1 MSDPKNDDAALRHY
15 KSVVKEVLSLFQ
27 KATGA
32 MTVSLHWVN
41 RSRKQFVLESAVSDV
56 PHARFADRV
65 SMTDSYLNGFDLL
78 TRPVTLEVGSDVAP
92 AALTHYLEDCPASFV
107 TIQPLEYH
115 RDVVALAVIETTSKT
130 VLTDAKSE
138 FASFTA
144 AMGHLLF
151 TFLELSERTNDEQQ
165 WSDYESMLQKAVGR
179 GDEIAV
185 LERLVDQASS
195 LIPTGAVSLLV
206 RANSTWQVVLNHPG
220 SSHVPPIGLAV
231 EEQSLVFQSLKTG
244 QPEFATHLGGSPK
257 RVNSAE
263 PLLKGASLAVPM
275 LLHDRRQAV
284 LLVSDENLLF
294 FRESNRHKL
303 TNLVRV
309 AGLRLVAGTTKH
321 VAGADFLSAETG
333 SLHADVF
340 DAALRREVK
349 RTPPVVA
356 MVTVKQV
363 PTLRSRLR
371 MEELKDIQQLIGDLL
386 APNRHGL
393 SGLVGVHSDFVYT
406 VLIHGDDT
414 VLTEYPRLVAELWK
428 KLGTYP
434 LEFIMVFSDRKE
446 TDPYSIKRGLRLA
459 LDKQL
464 KEV

>member
-1 MSDPKNDDAALRHY
+1 MSDPKHDDAALRHY
-15 KSVVKEVLSLFQ
+15 KSVVKEVLSLFR

-32 MTVSLHWVN
+32 TTISLHWVN
-41 RSRKQFVLESAVSDV
+41 RSRKQFVLESAVSEV
-56 PHARFADRV
+56 AHARFADRV
-65 SMTDSYLNGFDLL
+65 PMAESYLNGFDLL
-78 TRPVTLEVGSDVAP
+78 TRPVTLEIGKEVA
-92 AALTHYLEDCPASFV
+92 ASALTQYLDGCPV
-107 TIQPLEYH
+107 THITIQPLEYH
-115 RDVVALAVIETTSKT
+115 REVVALAVVETTSKS

-138 FASFTA
+138 FASFTT
-144 AMGHLLF
+144 AMGHLLY
-151 TFLELSERTNDEQQ
+151 TFLELSERTHDEQQ
-165 WSDYESMLQKAVGR
+165 WTDYEAMLQKAIGR

-185 LERLVDQASS
+185 LERLVDQAAS
-195 LIPTGAVSLLV
+195 LIPSGAVSLLV
-206 RANSTWQVVLNHPG
+206 RANATWQVVLNHPG
-220 SSHVPPIGLAV
+220 SPDALPTGLPV
-231 EEQSLVFQSLKTG
+231 EEHSLVFQALKTG
-244 QPEFATHLGGSPK
+244 LPEFATHLAGSPK

-263 PLLKGASLAVPM
+263 PILKGASLAVPM

-284 LLVSDENLLF
+284 LLISDENLLF

-309 AGLRLVAGTTKH
+309 AGLRLVAGTSKH

-340 DAALRREVK
+340 DAALRREV
-349 RTPPVVA
+349 RRSSPVVA

-371 MEELKDIQQLIGDLL
+371 MEELKAIQQLIGDLL

-393 SGLVGVHSDFVYT
+393 SGLVGVHSDFVFT
-406 VLIHGDDT
+406 VMLDGDASVTDT
-414 VLTEYPRLVAELWK
+414 YPGLVAELWK
-428 KLGTYP
+428 KLGTHP
-434 LEFIMVFSDRKE
+434 LDFIMAFSDRGE

-464 KEV
+464 KEG

>member
-15 KSVVKEVLSLFQ
+15 KSVVKETLSLFR
-27 KATGA
+27 KAIGA
-32 MTVSLHWVN
+32 NTVSLHWVN

-65 SMTDSYLNGFDLL
+65 AMTESYLNGFDLL
-78 TRPVTLEVGSDVAP
+78 TRPVTLDVGKEVDAS
-92 AALTHYLEDCPASFV
+92 ALTHYLNDCPVSHI
-107 TIQPLEYH
+107 TILPLDYQRE
-115 RDVVALAVIETTSKT
+115 VVALVVIESMSKS
-130 VLTDAKSE
+130 VITDSSE
-138 FASFTA
+138 ELASFTT
-144 AMGHLLF
+144 AMGHLLY

-165 WSDYESMLQKAVGR
+165 WSDYEAMLQKAIGR

-185 LERLVDQASS
+185 LERLLDMASS

-220 SSHVPPIGLAV
+220 SPHTPPVGLAV
-231 EEQSLVFQSLKTG
+231 EEQSLCYQALKTG

-263 PLLKGASLAVPM
+263 PIMKGASLAIPL

-309 AGLRLVAGTTKH
+309 AALRLVSGTTKH

-333 SLHADVF
+333 TLHADVF
-340 DAALRREVK
+340 DAALRREIK

-356 MVTVKQV
+356 MVTVKQI

-371 MEELKDIQQLIGDLL
+371 IEELKDVQQLIGDLL
-386 APNRHGL
+386 SPNRHGL
-393 SGLVGVHSDFVYT
+393 SGLVGVHSDFVFT
-406 VLIHGDDT
+406 VMIHGDAT
-414 VLTEYPRLVAELWK
+414 IESTYPALVASLWK
-428 KLGTYP
+428 KLGTHP
-434 LEFIMVFSDRKE
+434 LDFIMVFSDRKE
-446 TDPYSIKRGLRLA
+446 TDPYSIKRGLRVA

>member
-1 MSDPKNDDAALRHY
+1 MSDPKSEDAALRHY
-15 KSVVKEVLSLFQ
+15 KSVVKEVLALFR
-27 KATGA
+27 KAIGA
-32 MTVSLHWVN
+32 NTVSLHWVN
-41 RSRKQFVLESAVSDV
+41 RSRKQFVLESVVSDV
-56 PHARFADRV
+56 QHTRFADRV
-65 SMTDSYLNGFDLL
+65 AMSDSYLNGFDLL
-78 TRPVTLEVGSDVAP
+78 KRPVTLEVGKDVAP
-92 AALTHYLEDCPASFV
+92 AALTHYLHACPVSHI

-115 RDVVALAVIETTSKT
+115 RDVVALAVIESTSNSI
-130 VLTDAKSE
+130 LTDSKSE
-138 FASFTA
+138 FSSFTA
-144 AMGHLLF
+144 AMGHLLY

-165 WSDYESMLQKAVGR
+165 WTDYDAMLQKAVGR

-185 LERLVDQASS
+185 LERLMDHASS
-195 LIPTGAVSLLV
+195 LVPTGSVSLLA
-206 RANSTWQVVLNHPG
+206 RANATWQVVLNHPG
-220 SSHVPPIGLAV
+220 VDFTPPVGLAV
-231 EEQSLVFQSLKTG
+231 EEQSLVFQALKTG

-263 PLLKGASLAVPM
+263 PLLKGASLAIPL

-309 AGLRLVAGTTKH
+309 ASLRLASGTTKH
-321 VAGADFLSAETG
+321 NSGADFLSAETG
-333 SLHADVF
+333 TLHADVF
-340 DAALRREVK
+340 DSALRREVK
-349 RTPPVVA
+349 RTSPVVA

-371 MEELKDIQQLIGDLL
+371 MEELKEVQHLIGDLL

-393 SGLVGVHSDFVYT
+393 SGLVGVHSDFVFT
-406 VLIHGDDT
+406 VLLHGDET
-414 VLTEYPRLVAELWK
+414 VQADYPAQVAALWK
-428 KLGTYP
+428 KHGTHP
-434 LEFIMVFSDRKE
+434 LDFIMVFSDRKE
-446 TDPYSIKRGLRLA
+446 TDPYAIKRGLRVA

>member
-15 KSVVKEVLSLFQ
+15 KSVVSEVLALFR
-27 KATGA
+27 KAAGA
-32 MTVSLHWVN
+32 TTVSLHWVN
-41 RSRKQFVLESAVSDV
+41 RSRKQFVLESAVSDI

-65 SMTDSYLNGFDLL
+65 PMAESYLNGFDLL
-78 TRPVTLEVGSDVAP
+78 TRPVTLEVGTDVAP
-92 AALTHYLEDCPASFV
+92 TALTHYLDGCPV
-107 TIQPLEYH
+107 THITIQPLEYH
-115 RDVVALAVIETTSKT
+115 REVVALAVVETTSKT

-151 TFLELSERTNDEQQ
+151 TFLELSERTHDEQQ
-165 WSDYESMLQKAVGR
+165 WTDYEAMLQKAVGR

-185 LERLVDQASS
+185 LERLVDQAAS

-206 RANSTWQVVLNHPG
+206 RANAAWQVVLNHPG
-220 SSHVPPIGLAV
+220 SVDALPVGLSV
-231 EEQSLVFQSLKTG
+231 EEHSLVFQALKTG
-244 QPEFATHLGGSPK
+244 HPEFATHLGGSPK

-263 PLLKGASLAVPM
+263 PILKGASLAVPM

-309 AGLRLVAGTTKH
+309 AGLRLVSGTTKYQ
-321 VAGADFLSAETG
+321 AGADFLSADTG

-363 PTLRSRLR
+363 PSLRSRLR
-371 MEELKDIQQLIGDLL
+371 MDELKAVQQLIGDLL
-386 APNRHGL
+386 APHRHGV
-393 SGLVGVHSDFVYT
+393 SGLVGVHSDFVFT
-406 VLIHGDDT
+406 VMLHGDDT
-414 VLTEYPRLVAELWK
+414 IKTRYPEMVADLWK
-428 KLGTYP
+428 KLGSHP
-434 LEFIMVFSDRKE
+434 LDFLMVFSERNE

-459 LDKQL
+459 LDKRL
-464 KEV
+464 KEG

>member
-1 MSDPKNDDAALRHY
+1 
-15 KSVVKEVLSLFQ
+15 
-27 KATGA
+27 
-32 MTVSLHWVN
+32 
-41 RSRKQFVLESAVSDV
+41 
-56 PHARFADRV
+56 
-65 SMTDSYLNGFDLL
+65 
-78 TRPVTLEVGSDVAP
+78 
-92 AALTHYLEDCPASFV
+92 
-107 TIQPLEYH
+107 
-115 RDVVALAVIETTSKT
+115 
-130 VLTDAKSE
+130 
-138 FASFTA
+138 
-144 AMGHLLF
+144 
-151 TFLELSERTNDEQQ
+151 
-165 WSDYESMLQKAVGR
+165 
-179 GDEIAV
+179 

-231 EEQSLVFQSLKTG
+231 EEQSLVFQALKTG

-263 PLLKGASLAVPM
+263 PLMKGASLAIPM

-309 AGLRLVAGTTKH
+309 AALKLVAGTTKH

-340 DAALRREVK
+340 DAALRREASG
-349 RTPPVVA
+349 TPPVVA

-371 MEELKDIQQLIGDLL
+371 MDELKEVQQLIGDLL
-386 APNRHGL
+386 APNRHGF
-393 SGLVGVHSDFVYT
+393 SGLVGVHSDFVFT
-406 VLIHGDDT
+406 VMLHGDDS
-414 VLTEYPRLVAELWK
+414 VIADYPRHVADLWK
-428 KLGTYP
+428 KLGPHP
-434 LEFIMVFSDRKE
+434 LDFIMVFSDRKE
-446 TDPYSIKRGLRLA
+446 TDPYSIKRGLRVA

-464 KEV
+464 KEF

>member
-1 MSDPKNDDAALRHY
+1 MSDSKNDDTALRHY
-15 KSVVKEVLSLFQ
+15 KSVVKEVLSLFRT
-27 KATGA
+27 ATGA
-32 MTVSLHWVN
+32 KTVSLHWVN
-41 RSRKQFVLESAVSDV
+41 RSRKQFVLESAVSEV

-65 SMTDSYLNGFDLL
+65 AMSDCYLNGFDLL
-78 TRPVTLEVGSDVAP
+78 TRPVTLEVGTDVAP
-92 AALTHYLEDCPASFV
+92 AALTHYLEDCPVSYV

-144 AMGHLLF
+144 AMGNLLF
-151 TFLELSERTNDEQQ
+151 TFLELSERTSDEQQ
-165 WSDYESMLQKAVGR
+165 WSDYETMLQKAVGR

-231 EEQSLVFQSLKTG
+231 EEQSLVFQALKTG

-263 PLLKGASLAVPM
+263 PIMKGASLAIPM

-284 LLVSDENLLF
+284 LLISDENLLF

-321 VAGADFLSAETG
+321 VTGADFLSAETG

-340 DAALRREVK
+340 DAALRREASG
-349 RTPPVVA
+349 TPPVVA

-371 MEELKDIQQLIGDLL
+371 MDELKEVQQLIGDLL
-386 APNRHGL
+386 APNRHGF
-393 SGLVGVHSDFVYT
+393 SGLVGVHSDFVFT
-406 VLIHGDDT
+406 VMLHGDDS
-414 VLTEYPRLVAELWK
+414 VIADYPRHVADLWK
-428 KLGTYP
+428 KLGPHP
-434 LEFIMVFSDRKE
+434 LDFIMVFSDRKE
-446 TDPYSIKRGLRLA
+446 TDPYSIKRGLRVA

-464 KEV
+464 KEF